1 MTVAAA
7 DSNLNNEREGF
18 LKVVLQRVFEASVEV
33 SEEII
38 SSTGPGFLLLVGADK
53 GDSNKSADFLAD
65 RILGL
70 RIFEDEAGKM
80 NLSIAD
86 KRGEILVV
94 SQFTLSA
101 DISKGRRP
109 SFSTAMEPLEARK
122 LFDYF
127 VDKLKESGL
136 IVRTGEFGAKMI
148 VRLANDGP
156 VTFVLEG

>member
-1 MTVAAA
+1 
-7 DSNLNNEREGF
+7 
-18 LKVVLQRVFEASVEV
+18 LKIVLQRVFEASVEV
-33 SEEII
+33 SNKII
-38 SSTGPGFLLLVGADK
+38 SATGSGLLLLVGADK
-53 GDSNKSADFLAD
+53 GDNPQNADFLAD

-70 RIFEDEAGKM
+70 RIFEDAAGKM
-80 NLSIAD
+80 NLSVAD
-86 KRGEILVV
+86 VKGEILAV

-109 SFSTAMEPLEARK
+109 SFSSAMEPVEAAK

-127 VDKLKESGL
+127 VGKLRDSGL
-136 IVRTGEFGAKMI
+136 VVKSGEFGAMMK